1 MRKRNA
7 APGEFSQIWRQILI
21 HDKAVDYLYFA
32 KVMSSLKETRD
43 LLLVSS
49 VKGII
54 NANEFAILYNVNM
67 SKNPLFPYDNY
78 DKFSLDNFSEEE
90 CIAEFRVEKNDLTV
104 FADSHGI
111 PPVFRCSLRS
121 VFGGMEGLC
130 VLLKRL
136 AYPCR
141 YSDMIPRFGR
151 PVPEMSKMALVVLD
165 WIFNQPFLSRA
176 PLRTYADAIHRK
188 SAALNNCWG
197 FVAMQTQHGCKSLRE
212 KVSDILRTR
221 NNFLKSCNNTKKV
234 ETK

>member
-1 MRKRNA
+1 
-7 APGEFSQIWRQILI
+7 
-21 HDKAVDYLYFA
+21 
-32 KVMSSLKETRD
+32 MSSLKETRD

-78 DKFSLDNFSEEE
+78 EEFSLDNFSEEE

-104 FADSHGI
+104 FADSDEI
-111 PPVFRCSLRS
+111 PPVFRCSQRS

-130 VLLKRL
+130 MLLKRL

-151 PVPEMSKMALVVLD
+151 PVPEMSKVALVVLD

-176 PLRTYADAIHRK
+176 P
-188 SAALNNCWG
+188 SANICRCHPSKERG
-197 FVAMQTQHGCKSLRE
+197 
-212 KVSDILRTR
+212 
-221 NNFLKSCNNTKKV
+221 V
-234 ETK
+234 E